1 MSHQQTVATLYV
13 NHADAIRRYLYRRV
27 YDTALAEDLCND
39 VFVRVLE
46 GLPSYHDRGLPIE
59 AWLYRIA
66 HDKAVDAIRYMARR
80 PHVTIQEYDAHV
92 LDESS
97 IADDEHFRSILT
109 NLSEEQQRVII
120 MRYCNDM
127 TFAQIARSLNRS
139 EGAIKQLRNR
149 GLQTLRE
156 TYVSSA

>member
-1 MSHQQTVATLYV
+1 
-13 NHADAIRRYLYRRV
+13 
-27 YDTALAEDLCND
+27 
-39 VFVRVLE
+39 
-46 GLPSYHDRGLPIE
+46 LPIE

-80 PHVTIQEYDAHV
+80 PQVTIQEYDAHV
-92 LDESS
+92 LDESA
-97 IADDEHFRSILT
+97 IAEDEHFRSILT

>member
-1 MSHQQTVATLYV
+1 MSHQQTVATLYT

-27 YDTALAEDLCND
+27 YDSALAEDLCND

-80 PHVTIQEYDAHV
+80 PQVSIQEYDTHV

-97 IADDEHFRSILT
+97 IADDEHFRTVLAH
-109 NLSEEQQRVII
+109 LSEEQRRVII

-127 TFAQIARSLNRS
+127 TFAQIARALNRS

>member
-1 MSHQQTVATLYV
+1 MSHQHTVATLYS
-13 NHADAIRRYLYRRV
+13 NHADGIRRYLYRRV
-27 YDTALAEDLCND
+27 FDISLAEDLCND

-46 GLPSYHDRGLPIE
+46 GLPNYHDRGLPIE

-66 HDKAVDAIRYMARR
+66 HDKAVDAIRYLARR
-80 PHVTIQEYDAHV
+80 PNVRIQDYDAHV

-97 IADDEHFRSILT
+97 IADDEHFRTILEH
-109 NLSEEQQRVII
+109 LSEEQRRVII
-120 MRYCNDM
+120 MRYRNDM
-127 TFAQIARSLNRS
+127 TFAQIARSLKRS
-139 EGAIKQLRNR
+139 EGAVKQLRNR

>member
-1 MSHQQTVATLYV
+1 MSHQQTVATLYA
-13 NHADAIRRYLYRRV
+13 NHADSIRRYLYRRV
-27 YDTALAEDLCND
+27 YDVALAEDLCND

-46 GLPSYHDRGLPIE
+46 GLPTYHDRGLPIE

-80 PHVTIQEYDAHV
+80 PQVTIQDYDAHV

-97 IADDEHFRSILT
+97 LAEDDHFRSILA
-109 NLSEEQQRVII
+109 NLSEEQRRVII

-127 TFAQIARSLNRS
+127 TFAQIARTLKRS

-149 GLQTLRE
+149 SIQILRE
-156 TYVSSA
+156 TYVPSA